1 MTARKLAGYAILAT
15 LGLLLFCAVA
25 NDVGW
30 IRALTVGGAVAGFCG
45 AIFLSVWLIV
55 E

>member
-1 MTARKLAGYAILAT
+1 MRARKLAGYAILVL

-30 IRALTVGGAVAGFCG
+30 IRALTVSGAVAGSCG
-45 AIFLSVWLIV
+45 AIFLAVWLIV

>member
-1 MTARKLAGYAILAT
+1 MTVRKLAGYAILAL
-15 LGLLLFCAVA
+15 LGILLFCSVA

-30 IRALTVGGAVAGFCG
+30 IRALTVAGSVVGVFG
-45 AIFLSVWLIV
+45 AICLAFWLIV